1 MTDYTAWALTINPK
15 GDIAPHLDALLTFL
29 RQRTAIPGAIKWVV
43 EKEDDKS
50 HLHAELFDKYRLA
63 KGKVVST
70 IKRDMEKQFRH
81 LPEFEE
87 WNIAVVIKRSYKDG
101 GGERADKDDGSNLSI
116 NWAQYV
122 GKDAP
127 PIEENWPDDADQHRA
142 EHIPLAERRS
152 EKEAWKQMENW
163 EAKLCAHGLP
173 RSTPDEVRQSVG
185 ILCFQLKV
193 AKPPELHKLKAFCLY
208 LYMYI
213 NEVGECPIKV
223 GEELALAEYEERQAK
238 KRKIDEHQAHVEQL
252 GITMRLT
259 EKHCPK

>member
-1 MTDYTAWALTINPK
+1 MTGYTAWALTINPR
-15 GDIAPHLDALLTFL
+15 GDIDPHLDALLHFL
-29 RQRTAIPGAIKWVV
+29 RKRTAIPGAIKWVV
-43 EKEDDKS
+43 EKEGDKS
-50 HLHAELFDKYRLA
+50 HLHAELFDKYRTCN
-63 KGKVVST
+63 GKVVST
-70 IKRDMEKQFRH
+70 IKRDMEKPFRH

-87 WNIAVVIKRSYKDG
+87 WNIAVVIKRSYKEDG
-101 GGERADKDDGSNLSI
+101 AVTGSIGHGHLS
-116 NWAQYV
+116 WGDYV

-127 PIEENWPDDADQHRA
+127 PVEECWPDDADQHRA

-185 ILCFQLKV
+185 ILCFKLKV

-213 NEVGECPIKV
+213 NEVGECPIKL
-223 GEELALAEYEERQAK
+223 GEDLALAEYEERQAK

-259 EKHCPK
+259 EKHCSK